1 MKVEV
6 KCPVCNSVNTHEQFH
21 QMEDLTFK
29 VTKEKFDLYACDD
42 CDAKFQYPFIPE
54 EEVGKYYPG
63 EDYHPFNVN
72 HTLIS
77 PSKKRNPQSNYIA
90 LLMERHS
97 KDDTFSL
104 IDVGCGGGSFLNSV
118 KHYFP
123 KARIFGVDVSEIA
136 ISNLKK
142 IGIDGE
148 AGSLYDLKADHPF
161 DYIVSSQVLEHLN
174 RPHDFIAKISSIA
187 HENSIIMID
196 VPATDS
202 YSARKYGRS
211 WVHWDLPRH
220 SILYSKKSLSMLFSN
235 YFETIKL
242 QHAGSVVAVRS
253 SKKISQGKN
262 IYTVTMADKLVNYLS
277 PLLRKFDFLY
287 SDKLYWI
294 GKLKK

>member
-1 MKVEV
+1 MKIELN
-6 KCPVCNSVNTHEQFH
+6 CPVCDSRNVHAEYL

-29 VTKEKFDLYACDD
+29 VTKEKFDLYACVD

-54 EEVGKYYPG
+54 DEVGKYYPG
-63 EDYHPFNVN
+63 EDYHPFSVN
-72 HTLIS
+72 HVLIS
-77 PSKKRNPQSNYIA
+77 PNKKRNPQSNYISY
-90 LLMERHS
+90 LFQKHS
-97 KDDTFSL
+97 KEDSFSL

-123 KARIFGVDVSEIA
+123 NAEIYGVDVSELA
-136 ISNLKK
+136 INNLKK

-148 AGSLYDLKADHPF
+148 VSSLYDFQTAHPY

-174 RPHDFIAKISSIA
+174 RPHDFIAKVRSIA
-187 HENSIIMID
+187 HENSAIMID

-202 YSARKYGRS
+202 YSARKFGRS

-220 SILYSKKSLSMLFSN
+220 SILYSKKSLTILFSN
-235 YFETIKL
+235 YFETIRL
-242 QHAGSVVAVRS
+242 EHAGSVIAIRS

-262 IYTVTMADKLVNYLS
+262 IYVNTPTDKLINYLS
-277 PLLRKFDFLY
+277 PVLRKFGFLY